1 MFKTDDPYAG
11 GIRRTRSRLS
21 WHEDSV
27 FEFFFK
33 SRRLKKAPARLEL
46 ATFLMARRRR
56 VAVLVDDSP
65 GSMRACRYG
74 AKHLLD
80 KNTDVMLVTAVHDS
94 HDPRAVRRSVYERAY
109 ASETPKGD
117 GVLMF
122 VVDRSDVCV
131 QDGWFFFFFFFRDV
145 ARWVAATQLPTIAP
159 LIDVVPLVASVSLKK
174 KKLKTQGGSSEGERV
189 CDHHAAQLVRC
200 RLPPE
205 RIQKVIVPIK
215 KKARET
221 VAQAALRAARGADH
235 LVMGTRGV
243 GAVQG
248 AVMRAVGLGGVSH
261 DVVRQSRVPVT
272 VVPITAPVP
281 EMIAV
286 RDGGERREF

>member
-1 MFKTDDPYAG
+1 MTSA
-11 GIRRTRSRLS
+11 TSSLSSRLS
-21 WHEDSV
+21 
-27 FEFFFK
+27 
-33 SRRLKKAPARLEL
+33 
-46 ATFLMARRRR
+46 
-56 VAVLVDDSP
+56 
-65 GSMRACRYG
+65 
-74 AKHLLD
+74 
-80 KNTDVMLVTAVHDS
+80 
-94 HDPRAVRRSVYERAY
+94 
-109 ASETPKGD
+109 
-117 GVLMF
+117 
-122 VVDRSDVCV
+122 
-131 QDGWFFFFFFFRDV
+131 
-145 ARWVAATQLPTIAP
+145 
-159 LIDVVPLVASVSLKK
+159 ASVPFTKK
-174 KKLKTQGGSSEGERV
+174 KIKIKTQGGSSEGERV

-205 RIQKVIVPIK
+205 RIQKVIVPV
-215 KKARET
+215 KARET
-221 VAQAALRAARGADH
+221 VAAAALRAARGADH

>member
-1 MFKTDDPYAG
+1 MRPKYLTHFTVCSRLTIHTRAASDAQDP
-11 GIRRTRSRLS
+11 RLS

-131 QDGWFFFFFFFRDV
+131 QDGWFFFFFFFAMSRGGW
-145 ARWVAATQLPTIAP
+145 RLRSYLRSRRSST
-159 LIDVVPLVASVSLKK
+159 SSL
-174 KKLKTQGGSSEGERV
+174 SS
-189 CDHHAAQLVRC
+189 
-200 RLPPE
+200 RLF
-205 RIQKVIVPIK
+205 
-215 KKARET
+215 
-221 VAQAALRAARGADH
+221 L
-235 LVMGTRGV
+235 
-243 GAVQG
+243 
-248 AVMRAVGLGGVSH
+248 
-261 DVVRQSRVPVT
+261 
-272 VVPITAPVP
+272 
-281 EMIAV
+281 
-286 RDGGERREF
+286 

>member
-1 MFKTDDPYAG
+1 MCSRLTIHTRAASDAQDP
-11 GIRRTRSRLS
+11 RLS

-117 GVLMF
+117 GVPMF

-131 QDGWFFFFFFFRDV
+131 QDGWFFFFFFFGAMSRG
-145 ARWVAATQLPTIAP
+145 RWAATYHYDRAAHRRRP
-159 LIDVVPLVASVSLKK
+159 SRRVSPRLSLLRKK
-174 KKLKTQGGSSEGERV
+174 K
-189 CDHHAAQLVRC
+189 
-200 RLPPE
+200 
-205 RIQKVIVPIK
+205 
-215 KKARET
+215 
-221 VAQAALRAARGADH
+221 
-235 LVMGTRGV
+235 
-243 GAVQG
+243 
-248 AVMRAVGLGGVSH
+248 
-261 DVVRQSRVPVT
+261 
-272 VVPITAPVP
+272 
-281 EMIAV
+281 
-286 RDGGERREF
+286 

>member
-1 MFKTDDPYAG
+1 
-11 GIRRTRSRLS
+11 
-21 WHEDSV
+21 
-27 FEFFFK
+27 
-33 SRRLKKAPARLEL
+33 
-46 ATFLMARRRR
+46 MARRRR

-145 ARWVAATQLPTIAP
+145 ARWVAATQLPRSRRP
-159 LIDVVPLVASVSLKK
+159 PRRPSRRVCFPKK
-174 KKLKTQGGSSEGERV
+174 KTKNTGGSSGERV

>member
-1 MFKTDDPYAG
+1 
-11 GIRRTRSRLS
+11 
-21 WHEDSV
+21 
-27 FEFFFK
+27 
-33 SRRLKKAPARLEL
+33 
-46 ATFLMARRRR
+46 MARRRR

-94 HDPRAVRRSVYERAY
+94 HDPRAVRRSVYKRAY

-117 GVLMF
+117 GVPMF

-131 QDGWFFFFFFFRDV
+131 QDGWFFFFFASSRGGWRLRGYD
-145 ARWVAATQLPTIAP
+145 RAAHRRRP
-159 LIDVVPLVASVSLKK
+159 SRRVSRRLSLLKI
-174 KKLKTQGGSSEGERV
+174 KLKTQGGSSEGERV
-189 CDHHAAQLVRC
+189 CDHHAAQLVSC

-205 RIQKVIVPIK
+205 RIQKVIVPV
-215 KKARET
+215 KARET
-221 VAQAALRAARGADH
+221 VAAAALRAARGADH

>member
-1 MFKTDDPYAG
+1 MCSRLTIHTRAASDAQDP
-11 GIRRTRSRLS
+11 RLS

-117 GVLMF
+117 GVPMF

-131 QDGWFFFFFFFRDV
+131 QDGWFFSRY
-145 ARWVAATQLPTIAP
+145 RWEVGAATYDRAAHRRRP
-159 LIDVVPLVASVSLKK
+159 SRRVSPRLSLLRKK
-174 KKLKTQGGSSEGERV
+174 K
-189 CDHHAAQLVRC
+189 
-200 RLPPE
+200 
-205 RIQKVIVPIK
+205 
-215 KKARET
+215 
-221 VAQAALRAARGADH
+221 
-235 LVMGTRGV
+235 
-243 GAVQG
+243 
-248 AVMRAVGLGGVSH
+248 
-261 DVVRQSRVPVT
+261 
-272 VVPITAPVP
+272 
-281 EMIAV
+281 
-286 RDGGERREF
+286 